1 MEKIEINTAYKN
13 SIESLKKRI
22 SDEKILTLNIENKVT
37 LPIKRIGYFT
47 SLANIFL
54 IISILIALF
63 SFLLTLQPLY
73 EFFSNTKQHK
83 PYQDSEIYQK
93 KISELQYINEN
104 LLIKIKNLND
114 NQIELISQNKIN
126 DQSNSFIENLELE
139 ILNKE
144 KKINNL
150 EEIITGL
157 SSKTIIQQRKL
168 IKAIE
173 MINDLENE
181 RQRII
186 SIIKNDNINNPEL
199 SKINF

>member
-1 MEKIEINTAYKN
+1 MEKIEINPAYKS

-63 SFLLTLQPLY
+63 SFFLTLQPLY

>member
-63 SFLLTLQPLY
+63 SFFLTLQPLY

>member
-1 MEKIEINTAYKN
+1 MEKIEINPAYKS

-37 LPIKRIGYFT
+37 LPIKSIGYFT
-47 SLANIFL
+47 SLANIFV

>member
-1 MEKIEINTAYKN
+1 MEKIEINPAYKS

-37 LPIKRIGYFT
+37 LPIKSIGYFA

-63 SFLLTLQPLY
+63 SFFLTLQPLY

-173 MINDLENE
+173 IINDLENE

>member
-1 MEKIEINTAYKN
+1 MEKIEITPAYKS

-63 SFLLTLQPLY
+63 SFFLTLQPLY

>member
-1 MEKIEINTAYKN
+1 MEKTEINPAYKS

-37 LPIKRIGYFT
+37 LPIKSIGYFT

-63 SFLLTLQPLY
+63 SFFLTLQPLY

-114 NQIELISQNKIN
+114 NQIELISKNKIN

>member
-1 MEKIEINTAYKN
+1 MEKIEINPAYKS

-144 KKINNL
+144 KKIHNL

>member
-1 MEKIEINTAYKN
+1 MEKIEINPAYKS

-37 LPIKRIGYFT
+37 LPIKSIGYFA

-186 SIIKNDNINNPEL
+186 SIIKNDNINNLEL

>member
-63 SFLLTLQPLY
+63 SFFLTLQPLY

-83 PYQDSEIYQK
+83 PYQDSEI
-93 KISELQYINEN
+93 
-104 LLIKIKNLND
+104 
-114 NQIELISQNKIN
+114 
-126 DQSNSFIENLELE
+126 
-139 ILNKE
+139 
-144 KKINNL
+144 
-150 EEIITGL
+150 
-157 SSKTIIQQRKL
+157 
-168 IKAIE
+168 
-173 MINDLENE
+173 
-181 RQRII
+181 
-186 SIIKNDNINNPEL
+186 
-199 SKINF
+199 